1 MPDALTVIRHADR
14 PTVTLPGGP
23 ANRVH
28 AFRVV
33 GDRPLVTFGVHTN
46 GKRIVN
52 YVSPP
57 QSPG

>member
-1 MPDALTVIRHADR
+1 
-14 PTVTLPGGP
+14 
-23 ANRVH
+23 
-28 AFRVV
+28 V

-57 QSPG
+57 PSAG

>member
-1 MPDALTVIRHADR
+1 
-14 PTVTLPGGP
+14 
-23 ANRVH
+23 
-28 AFRVV
+28 V

-52 YVSPP
+52 YVSAP